1 MHIAREFFLGPP
13 ITSQLRQNKQFRGT
27 HSIAHRAFG
36 PIDVWDFFVGL
47 PNVYTNVLGSQKENS
62 IQSYRRTVVP
72 HTLSLILLVYISHF
86 SADTLTHKMSF
97 VFFLAAAFSVVCW
110 TEHQILISRRT
121 LAHRRQISG
130 KYIAQ
135 PTNLS
140 TFRSFTIVCR
150 KSHVECDGWCVLYCI
165 SVVSLKIYNF
175 DKQNENSCDMNNVKL
190 ATSLTLL
197 FHIYLQCSAIWRP

>member
-97 VFFLAAAFSVVCW
+97 VFFFSCCFFGCLLNW
-110 TEHQILISRRT
+110 TSNFNFTSYTRPPSTNKWQIYRAT
-121 LAHRRQISG
+121 N
-130 KYIAQ
+130 Q
-135 PTNLS
+135 PFYVS
-140 TFRSFTIVCR
+140 QFY
-150 KSHVECDGWCVLYCI
+150 YC
-165 SVVSLKIYNF
+165 L
-175 DKQNENSCDMNNVKL
+175 
-190 ATSLTLL
+190 
-197 FHIYLQCSAIWRP
+197 